1 MTGGCFSY
9 GGRPLLVTVHGEI
22 RSQGEAD
29 RKGARD
35 GARRAATSVLL
46 SLTADSIR
54 IPTDNMLRGNATVT
68 EASFSVEGSPVI
80 VRTKRVKQS
89 ATKRR

>member
-1 MTGGCFSY
+1 
-9 GGRPLLVTVHGEI
+9 
-22 RSQGEAD
+22 
-29 RKGARD
+29 
-35 GARRAATSVLL
+35 
-46 SLTADSIR
+46 
-54 IPTDNMLRGNATVT
+54 MLRGNATVT